1 MAWDGRGKT
10 NDSERNASAKICAA
24 FIGFFRVVK
33 NDHTGR
39 GRPRKG
45 TDILCKKYERSLN
58 LINPANM
65 GGLGGSD
72 RRRVGGDTR
81 CRGFR
86 SGGEGH
92 LIGAAGTLRRC
103 VDGGQAVASC
113 AWGPRGLID
122 AVREAGG
129 G

>member
-1 MAWDGRGKT
+1 MMMSGQEVPEAGVFCIFAPLTLMCRGGFRSMAWDGRGKT

-65 GGLGGSD
+65 AVYVGLTVVGL
-72 RRRVGGDTR
+72 RV
-81 CRGFR
+81 
-86 SGGEGH
+86 
-92 LIGAAGTLRRC
+92 IPGAGVSVLAARAT
-103 VDGGQAVASC
+103 
-113 AWGPRGLID
+113 
-122 AVREAGG
+122 
-129 G
+129 